1 MFVVRSS
8 IGREPPM
15 PSKLPALSSV
25 ALAIAAAPV
34 LAHPGHGAPPS
45 HLHGELI
52 FVGLFL
58 GVLALGWVLHFI
70 DPRRGRFG
78 HGRAKS

>member
-1 MFVVRSS
+1 MSS
-8 IGREPPM
+8 TLR
-15 PSKLPALSSV
+15 
-25 ALAIAAAPV
+25 ALAVAGLATAAVPV

-58 GVLALGWVLHFI
+58 GVLALGWVLHFT
-70 DPRRGRFG
+70 DRRRGRIG
-78 HGRAKS
+78 HGRARG